1 MLEIRK
7 YCPEIL
13 SKVQV
18 WIDGG
23 IKRGTDVVKAL
34 CLGASGVGIG
44 RAALFGLG
52 AGGQAGVER
61 TLESKLNPR
70 SQYTQVL
77 ARLTRANYSSRGR
90 DGHMHATARSQEHF
104 GAWP

>member
-1 MLEIRK
+1 M
-7 YCPEIL
+7 
-13 SKVQV
+13 
-18 WIDGG
+18 
-23 IKRGTDVVKAL
+23 KAL

-61 TLESKLNPR
+61 TLESKLNLR
-70 SQYTQVL
+70 SQYTKAL
-77 ARLTRANYSSRGR
+77 ARLTHANHSSRGR
-90 DGHMHATARSQEHF
+90 DGHMYATARSQEHL